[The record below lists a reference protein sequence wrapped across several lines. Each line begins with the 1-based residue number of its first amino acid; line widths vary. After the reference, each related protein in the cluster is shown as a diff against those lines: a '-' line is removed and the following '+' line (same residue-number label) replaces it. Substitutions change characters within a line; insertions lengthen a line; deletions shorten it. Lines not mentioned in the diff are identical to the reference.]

1 VAGTKPAT
9 PKPLAQLRQNLTDRL
24 DLEELRTLCFDLQVN
39 YDDLAGQRLS
49 SKARELV
56 KHLSN
61 SGRLAELVD
70 YLSKKHPLVLKGLS
84 AKEILAEPPAP
95 QKVAKKSKTSKKG
108 ARSSKKRRVPKT
120 QHRTRPGGLPRDQR
134 ERLALDELIDQIKRG
149 QCVLFFGAGVSQEV
163 GLPTGQQLAAAL
175 ARDLKSPPQ
184 PLTQISQAYE
194 ETFDRGRLVQRIRQL
209 IMQQPVPGQQ
219 VCSYDLLPE
228 IQPLARMIF
237 TTNWDDQIE
246 QAFQR
251 KGIAVV
257 TVRYNQQSGLLGG
270 HPYVVIKL
278 HGDFG
283 SSPDEM
289 VVTPDDYERAYREM
303 SQAGGLFNLLA
314 GSLATTTVLFV
325 GYSLDDDDFRLLY
338 DQVRKVLGAGGR
350 THYAV
355 MPGASDALKDEWRER
370 NVVILS
376 LTARDL
382 LEHVAHQVRDFI
394 NRRQE
399 LDYVVGP
406 NAQACTEFY
415 GYTGNGKTELLKKI
429 LEHYRLGGTWLQA
442 YVSFEEKPA
451 LTPLDLAEELAG
463 QTLSASLAET
473 QKDQAA
479 HLAAEE
485 LSRLWATRRVAL
497 LFDTSEQIP
506 APIQDWIES
515 DLVPALEKSIGDLKA
530 QVRMVLAGRKPV
542 PWRNAHFK
550 QRLRVIPL
558 SPFDETA
565 VGEMLDWFVALKRRQ
580 PIPSPDRQQIVRDIL
595 DITGGH
601 PGCIKQLLDDLSQK
615 SFAVRP
621 DYVHEHRETLFGE
634 CVYPTLDTGV
644 LKKLPA
650 DLLPALQVVSVF
662 RRLLPDFMD
671 FLIERDYLDSTY
683 VGGMVLLGRLRETH
697 LVLSPRPPAF
707 MYDIDVVV
715 QRILALRMEL
725 KQPKRYRELNALA
738 LNIYDHQ
745 ILGQTLDGQLLPSL
759 PSPERRIAYI
769 VEAIFH
775 QLVQARLEQWPSE
788 KVATCVKNDLN
799 KYLKALR
806 GSVAPNELALVLEI
820 LAARL
825 GDDPNQADR
834 ELLALVERLF
844 PSDGYQVLLKPILPA
859 LDKAR
864 GGSGD
869 DK

>member
-1 VAGTKPAT
+1 
-9 PKPLAQLRQNLTDRL
+9 
-24 DLEELRTLCFDLQVN
+24 
-39 YDDLAGQRLS
+39 
-49 SKARELV
+49 
-56 KHLSN
+56 
-61 SGRLAELVD
+61 
-70 YLSKKHPLVLKGLS
+70 
-84 AKEILAEPPAP
+84 
-95 QKVAKKSKTSKKG
+95 
-108 ARSSKKRRVPKT
+108 
-120 QHRTRPGGLPRDQR
+120 
-134 ERLALDELIDQIKRG
+134 
-149 QCVLFFGAGVSQEV
+149 
-163 GLPTGQQLAAAL
+163 
-175 ARDLKSPPQ
+175 
-184 PLTQISQAYE
+184 
-194 ETFDRGRLVQRIRQL
+194 
-209 IMQQPVPGQQ
+209 
-219 VCSYDLLPE
+219 
-228 IQPLARMIF
+228 
-237 TTNWDDQIE
+237 
-246 QAFQR
+246 
-251 KGIAVV
+251 
-257 TVRYNQQSGLLGG
+257 
-270 HPYVVIKL
+270 
-278 HGDFG
+278 
-283 SSPDEM
+283 
-289 VVTPDDYERAYREM
+289 VTPDDYERAYREM

-314 GSLATTTVLFV
+314 GSLATATVLFV
-325 GYSLDDDDFRLLY
+325 GYSLEDDDFRLLY
-338 DQVRKVLGAGGR
+338 DKVCQVLGAGGR

-406 NAQACTEFY
+406 NAQPCTEFY
-415 GYTGNGKTELLKKI
+415 GYTGNGKTELLNKI
-429 LEHYRLGGTWLQA
+429 LEQYRLGGTWLQA
-442 YVSFEEKPA
+442 HVSFEEKPG
-451 LTPLDLAEELAG
+451 LTPLDLAEELAS
-463 QTLSASLAET
+463 QTLGAGLAETIRPQVDET

-479 HLAAEE
+479 QLAAEE

-506 APIQDWIES
+506 APIQDWIENN
-515 DLVPALEKSIGDLKA
+515 LAPALEKSIGDLKA
-530 QVRMVLAGRKPV
+530 QVRLVLAGRKPV

-615 SFAVRP
+615 SFDVRP
-621 DYVHEHRETLFGE
+621 DYVHEHRERLFGE
-634 CVYPTLDTGV
+634 CVYPALDTGV

-662 RRLLPDFMD
+662 RRLLPDFLD
-671 FLIERDYLDSTY
+671 FLIERDHLDSTY
-683 VGGMVLLGRLRETH
+683 VGGMALLGHLRETH

-715 QRILALRMEL
+715 RCILALRMEL

-738 LNIYDHQ
+738 LNIYTHQ
-745 ILGQTLDGQLLPSL
+745 ILGQTLDGQPLPSL
-759 PSPERRIAYI
+759 PSPERRITYI

-775 QLVQARLEQWPSE
+775 QLVQARLEQWPPE
-788 KVATCVKNDLN
+788 EIATCVKSALS

-806 GSVAPNELALVLEI
+806 ASVAPNELALVLEI
-820 LAARL
+820 LVARL

-844 PSDGYQVLLKPILPA
+844 PSDGYQVLLKPILPT
-859 LDKAR
+859 LDKVR

>member
-1 VAGTKPAT
+1 MAGTRPAT

-39 YDDLAGQRLS
+39 YDDLAGQSLS
-49 SKARELV
+49 GKARELV
-56 KHLSN
+56 KHLSSN
-61 SGRLAELVD
+61 GRLAELVD
-70 YLSKKHPLVLKGLS
+70 YLSRKHPLVLKDLS
-84 AKEILAEPPAP
+84 IQEILATPPQSEKP
-95 QKVAKKSKTSKKG
+95 AKKSK
-108 ARSSKKRRVPKT
+108 KRQT
-120 QHRTRPGGLPRDQR
+120 QAQRRTRQGGLPRDER

-149 QCVLFFGAGVSQEV
+149 QCVLFFGDGVSREV
-163 GLPTGQQLAAAL
+163 GLPIGQQLAAAL
-175 ARDLKSPPQ
+175 ARDLKSSPQ
-184 PLTQISQAYE
+184 PLTQISQTYE
-194 ETFDRGRLVQRIRQL
+194 ATFNRGRLVQRIRQL
-209 IMQQPVPGQQ
+209 IVQQPVLGQQ

-228 IQPLARMIF
+228 IQPLARLIF

-251 KGIAVV
+251 KGITVV
-257 TVRYNQQSGLLGG
+257 TVRYNQQAGLLGG

-283 SSPDEM
+283 SPPDEM
-289 VVTPDDYERAYREM
+289 VVTPDDYEHAYREM

-314 GSLATTTVLFV
+314 GSLATANVLFV
-325 GYSLDDDDFRLLY
+325 GYSLEDEDFRLLY
-338 DQVRKVLGAGGR
+338 DKVRQVLGTGGR

-355 MPGASDALKDEWRER
+355 MPGASDELKDEWRER

-406 NAQACTEFY
+406 NAQPCTEFY

-442 YVSFEEKPA
+442 FVSFEEKPG
-451 LTPLDLAEELAG
+451 LTPLDLAEELAS
-463 QTLSASLAET
+463 QTLGAGLAET
-473 QKDQAA
+473 IRLQADEAQKGQAA
-479 HLAAEE
+479 YLAAEE
-485 LSRLWATRRVAL
+485 LSRLWAMRRMAL

-515 DLVPALEKSIGDLKA
+515 DLAPALEKSIGDLKA

-542 PWRNAHFK
+542 SWRSAHFK

-615 SFAVRP
+615 SFNVRP

-671 FLIERDYLDSTY
+671 FLIERDHLDSTY
-683 VGGMVLLGRLRETH
+683 VGGMALLGRLRETH

-715 QRILALRMEL
+715 QHILALRMEL
-725 KQPKRYRELNALA
+725 KRPKQYRELNALA
-738 LNIYDHQ
+738 LNIYTHQ
-745 ILGQTLDGQLLPSL
+745 ILGQTLDGQSLPSL

-769 VEAIFH
+769 VEAVFH
-775 QLVQARLEQWPSE
+775 QLVQARLEQWPPE
-788 KVATCVKNDLN
+788 EIAACVKSALN

-806 GSVAPNELALVLEI
+806 SSVAPNELALVLEI
-820 LAARL
+820 LVARL

-844 PSDGYQVLLKPILPA
+844 PHDGYQVLLKPILPA
-859 LDKAR
+859 LDKVR

-869 DK
+869 DN

>member
-1 VAGTKPAT
+1 MAGSKPAA

-39 YDDLAGQRLS
+39 YDDLAGQKIS
-49 SKARELV
+49 SKARELI
-56 KHLSN
+56 KHLS
-61 SGRLAELVD
+61 SSDRLAELVD
-70 YLSKKHPLVLKGLS
+70 YLSQKHPLVLKGLS
-84 AKEILAEPPAP
+84 IQEILAA
-95 QKVAKKSKTSKKG
+95 QKPKKPAKKPSRQG
-108 ARSSKKRRVPKT
+108 I
-120 QHRTRPGGLPRDQR
+120 LPRDET
-134 ERLALDELIDQIKRG
+134 ERLALVELIDQIKRG
-149 QCVLFFGAGVSQEV
+149 QCVLFLGDGVSREV
-163 GLPTGQQLAAAL
+163 GLPAGQQLATAL
-175 ARDLKSPPQ
+175 ARDLKIAPQ

-194 ETFDRGRLVQRIRQL
+194 ATFDRGRLVQRVRQL
-209 IMQQPVPGQQ
+209 VMQQPVPGQQ
-219 VCSYDLLPE
+219 VSSYDLLPE
-228 IQPLARMIF
+228 IQPLARLIF

-278 HGDFG
+278 HSDLY
-283 SSPDEM
+283 SSPDGM
-289 VVTPDDYERAYREM
+289 VITPDDYEHAYREM
-303 SQAGGLFNLLA
+303 SQGGGLFNLLA
-314 GSLATTTVLFV
+314 GSLATTTALFV

-338 DQVRKVLGAGGR
+338 DKVYPVLGAGGR

-370 NVVILS
+370 HVVILS
-376 LTARDL
+376 LAARDL

-399 LDYVVGP
+399 LEYVVGP

-429 LEHYRLGGTWLQA
+429 LEHFRLGGTWLQA
-442 YVSFEEKPA
+442 FVSFEEKPGFS
-451 LTPLDLAEELAG
+451 PLDLAEELAG
-463 QTLSASLAET
+463 QTLGASLIGSIQPRSDEVQQSEVAR
-473 QKDQAA
+473 
-479 HLAAEE
+479 LAAEE

-506 APIQDWIES
+506 APIQDWIEN
-515 DLVPALEKSIGDLKA
+515 DLVPALEKKIGDLKA
-530 QVRMVLAGRKPV
+530 QVRLVLAGRKPV

-580 PIPSPDRQQIVRDIL
+580 PIPPPDRQQIIRDIL

-601 PGCIKQLLDDLSQK
+601 PGCIKQVLDDLSQK
-615 SFAVRP
+615 SFDVRP
-621 DYVHEHRETLFGE
+621 DYVHEHRETLFSG

-644 LKKLPA
+644 LKKLPD

-662 RRLLPDFMD
+662 RRLLPDLLD
-671 FLIERDYLDSTY
+671 FLMERGKLDSTY
-683 VGGMVLLGRLRETH
+683 VGGMALLGRLRETH
-697 LVLSPRPPAF
+697 LVLSPRPPAL

-715 QRILALRMEL
+715 RRILALRMEL

-738 LNIYDHQ
+738 QSIYDHQ
-745 ILGQTLDGQLLPSL
+745 ILGQTLDGQSLPSL
-759 PSPERRIAYI
+759 PSWERRIAYI

-775 QLVQARLEQWPSE
+775 QLVQARLEQWPPE
-788 KVATCVKNDLN
+788 EIAACIKNDLN

-806 GSVAPNELALVLEI
+806 SSVAPNELALVLEI

-825 GDDPNQADR
+825 GEDPNQADR

-844 PSDGYQVLLKPILPA
+844 PQDGYQVFLKPIQPA
-859 LDKAR
+859 LDKVH